1 MSANGMCWTALT
13 FFSLTL
19 IHTLGVALPNAQAA
33 ADNLIPRSYQSVN
46 AGTLIAASQEAGPPD
61 PRTKPTGP
69 ADSGSEA
76 LDSPSAIKGTPDDI
90 QAFKERIIESQ
101 NKGRLGFRKVVLC
114 SSVEGFG
121 IYSPPQPGQAASRI
135 LLYFEPSNFSTLVSE
150 GRYIVDL
157 AVDLSIFDA
166 AGKLIGGKEGV
177 LKINRVSR
185 SPVIDLYYKMD
196 INLKK
201 PLKQHIVVTTTLH
214 DRIKNQSVSAS
225 YKVNVHSATNKM
237 LDQI

>member
-1 MSANGMCWTALT
+1 MIAGGTCWTLLAFL
-13 FFSLTL
+13 FLAVSQIFLL
-19 IHTLGVALPNAQAA
+19 FPPAH
-33 ADNLIPRSYQSVN
+33 
-46 AGTLIAASQEAGPPD
+46 AGTNNMLLRSDQPLNTGLMIAASQDAEPPD
-61 PRTKPTGP
+61 PGAKPPGH
-69 ADSGSEA
+69 ADSGAEA

-90 QAFKERIIESQ
+90 QSFKERIIESQ

-121 IYSPPQPGQAASRI
+121 IYSPLQPGQAASRI

-166 AGKLIGGKEGV
+166 AGKLIGGKENV

-201 PLKQHIVVTTTLH
+201 PLKQHIVVRTTLH

-225 YKVNVHSATNKM
+225 YKVNVHSAADRM